1 MFSKELQD
9 ASELVKKA
17 GEIILKYYDQD
28 VDIEYK
34 KGDGPVT
41 EADKASNEFL
51 VSSLR
56 ELYPDDAILSEESK
70 DDRTRLSKRRVWL
83 VDPMDGTREFID
95 KVGQFSAMIGLVEKG
110 RPVLGV
116 VYQPTTGV
124 LFSAAVNMGAFIS
137 FNGERQRMQVSD
149 LTDVSAMRL
158 VVSRSHRSPLVDA
171 MKESMGIK
179 HDIASG
185 SVGLKVGLLVQQKCD
200 LYLHPNSKTKEWDTC
215 APEVIVRE
223 AGGKITDCWGEPLRY
238 NKENVY
244 NQKGFVVSNGKSH
257 FEIIDKIRP
266 FLDQMD

>member
-1 MFSKELQD
+1 MFAKELQD

-17 GEIILKYYDQD
+17 GEIILKYYDRD
-28 VDIEYK
+28 VDVEYK

-41 EADKASNEFL
+41 EADKASNDFI
-51 VSSLR
+51 VASLR
-56 ELYPDDAILSEESK
+56 ELYPDDGILSEESK
-70 DDRTRLSKRRVWL
+70 DDFSRLNKRRVWL

-95 KVGQFSAMIGLVEKG
+95 KVGQFSAMIGLIEKG

-124 LFSAAVNMGAFIS
+124 LFSAAANMGSFIS
-137 FNGERQRMQVSD
+137 YNGDKQKLHVSD
-149 LTDVSAMRL
+149 IKNAGEMRL
-158 VVSRSHRSPLVDA
+158 VVSRSHRSPLVDT
-171 MKESMGIK
+171 MKETLGIK

-215 APEVIVRE
+215 APEVILRE

-244 NQKGFVVSNGKSH
+244 NSKGFVVSNGKIH
-257 FEIIDKIRP
+257 FEIVDKIRP
-266 FLDQMD
+266 FLGQMD